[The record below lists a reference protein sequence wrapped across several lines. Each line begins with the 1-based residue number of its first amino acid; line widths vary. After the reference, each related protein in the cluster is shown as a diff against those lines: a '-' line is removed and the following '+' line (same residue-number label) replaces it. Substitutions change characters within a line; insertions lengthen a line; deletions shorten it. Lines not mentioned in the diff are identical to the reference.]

1 MEEQKTMS
9 FFRFEDLRVY
19 HKSLDYYNWLMEQV
33 RQAGEFEK
41 KVILLPLLD
50 TAAKISM
57 NIAEGSSRYKA
68 QFVEFLKYAK
78 SAVRECVVL
87 TTMAKQNNMFTEEQA
102 DKSTEM
108 LVEMTK
114 MLGAMVVSLQK
125 SINNRDEESKNEQV
139 RKETSK
145 EVDYNSSDINFEY

>member
-1 MEEQKTMS
+1 MEEQKPTS

-33 RQAGEFEK
+33 RQANELDRK
-41 KVILLPLLD
+41 TILLPLLD
-50 TAAKISM
+50 TAAKIST
-57 NIAEGSSRYKA
+57 NIAEGSSRHKS

-87 TTMAKQNNMFTEEQA
+87 STLAQQNNVFNEEQA
-102 DKSTEM
+102 TKSNDM

-125 SINNRDEESKNEQV
+125 SIASREDNNRPAENNNNQP
-139 RKETSK
+139 KE
-145 EVDYNSSDINFEY
+145 DDFNSEINFDY